1 MSTTTTNDTFT
12 LQHND
17 DIDSVRKRYESM
29 SLDEMSNQLAE
40 NYRQLSEMLGNRVST
55 GAPLSLSPSSS
66 NTSFNEDKSPIDND
80 DTSFDLE
87 AMEHLDDESKRRKM
101 NKLFSRA
108 VSSGQIER
116 VTQLLSD
123 PAYRTYIDINAKD
136 EDGTTPLIYAACF
149 GKVEIAEAL
158 LQAGAKTDIQDA
170 CKCYSNAFYRIG
182 LLKVFV

>member
-1 MSTTTTNDTFT
+1 MSTTATDDTYA

-17 DIDSVRKRYESM
+17 DVDSVRKRYESM

-40 NYRQLSEMLGNRVST
+40 NYRQLSEMLGNRVSM
-55 GAPLSLSPSSS
+55 GAGAAAPLSLSPSSS
-66 NTSFNEDKSPIDND
+66 NSSFNEEQSPIDND
-80 DTSFDLE
+80 DATATTFDLNDN
-87 AMEHLDDESKRRKM
+87 LDDESKRRKM

-116 VTQLLSD
+116 VTQLLND
-123 PAYRTYIDINAKD
+123 PEYRTYIDINAKD

-170 CKCYSNAFYRIG
+170 CKLTR
-182 LLKVFV
+182 